1 MEASQMLQ
9 FTLFC
14 IIKKVM
20 EPCCMSLV
28 ISNSAGNK
36 NISNLRCGRRKS
48 ALRLA
53 SLTEFKII
61 TVSYYLNVFTE
72 CGCIIVLLL

>member
-53 SLTEFKII
+53 SLTEFKIM
-61 TVSYYLNVFTE
+61 SCYLNVFTE